1 MHRFTRQPSG
11 LHRRILQV
19 SPKESI
25 YPAAPGYRIGSIRL
39 CDATTGP
46 LVLRGREPLTGPR
59 TAYGHRLPLTLH
71 DALQEQPR
79 SHSLVQA
86 STERGVMMNHT
97 LLKAELIASLVVAV
111 TAATVGVQ
119 PDSPRSRVKNS
130 DMVFDCGIGFPPSLS
145 VCG

>member
-1 MHRFTRQPSG
+1 
-11 LHRRILQV
+11 
-19 SPKESI
+19 
-25 YPAAPGYRIGSIRL
+25 
-39 CDATTGP
+39 
-46 LVLRGREPLTGPR
+46 
-59 TAYGHRLPLTLH
+59 
-71 DALQEQPR
+71 
-79 SHSLVQA
+79 
-86 STERGVMMNHT
+86 MNHT